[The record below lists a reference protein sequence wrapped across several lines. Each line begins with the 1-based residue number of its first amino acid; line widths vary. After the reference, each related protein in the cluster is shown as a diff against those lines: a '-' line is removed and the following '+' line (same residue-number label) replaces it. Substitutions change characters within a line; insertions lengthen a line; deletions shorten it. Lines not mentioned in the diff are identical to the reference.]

1 MRYFDAFCQ
10 PKLLISRFYNRYK
23 CYAAHIA
30 QLYVSKD
37 AQQHLRTL
45 GHFFKDRST
54 LENLLGLA
62 AANYELT
69 ASIPAVISYLESLS
83 WDAIADHEEKLQ
95 AILIDY
101 LNSKPGVYQIYGE
114 PVGRFPSSETS
125 RRAFV

>member
-1 MRYFDAFCQ
+1 M
-10 PKLLISRFYNRYK
+10 
-23 CYAAHIA
+23 
-30 QLYVSKD
+30 
-37 AQQHLRTL
+37 

-83 WDAIADHEEKLQ
+83 WDAIADHEERLQ

-114 PVGRFPSSETS
+114 PVGRCIKPYAGMSKFEHADHMPS
-125 RRAFV
+125 